1 MKETIRL
8 SDEPLSLDAAIASV
22 RGPGA
27 GAIAT
32 FVGLVRD
39 RTRGRRVVELEY
51 EAFGPMALAQ
61 MESIAGECESRWPGA
76 RVAIHHR
83 VGLLRV
89 GETAVSIAAAAP
101 HRAEAF
107 AACRHAIER
116 LKEEVAIWKRE
127 RFEDGAE
134 WVGLGP

>member
-1 MKETIRL
+1 MTRVRL
-8 SDEPLSLDAAIASV
+8 SDSPVSLDGVIDSV
-22 RGPGA
+22 RGPDA

-32 FVGLVRD
+32 FLGLVRD
-39 RTRGRRVVELEY
+39 NTRERRVVELEY
-51 EAFGPMALAQ
+51 EAFGPMALEQLEA
-61 MESIAGECESRWPGA
+61 IAAECEARWPGA

-83 VGLLRV
+83 VGLLAV
-89 GETAVSIAAAAP
+89 GEIAVAIAAAAP

-127 RFEDGAE
+127 RFDDGAE

>member
-1 MKETIRL
+1 MSAIRL
-8 SDEPLSLDAAIASV
+8 SDSPLSLDDAIASV
-22 RGPGA
+22 RGPRA
-27 GAIAT
+27 GAIAS

-39 RTRGRRVVELEY
+39 RTLDRAVLDLEY
-51 EAFGPMALAQ
+51 EAFGPMALQQLEA
-61 MESIAGECESRWPGA
+61 IAGECESGWPGA

-83 VGLLRV
+83 VGLL
-89 GETAVSIAAAAP
+89 GIGDIAVVIAAAAP

-116 LKEEVAIWKRE
+116 LKEDVAIWKRE